1 MATKLKLKYT
11 GEFQPES
18 ELEYPPIRRKIYPY
32 SADDDLIEAVNL
44 AIDLRMPLLLEG
56 EPGCGKSRLAHALVY
71 ELNQRNLD
79 QRTLENPYPI
89 EYGFYSVQSVS
100 KATDS
105 LYLYD
110 YIGRLQAA
118 QIGQAMRASGQN
130 TTTQTRDPANPKDWV
145 EYRPLGEAFYKSQK
159 GKKEGIQS
167 VVLIDEIDK
176 ADRDFPNDLLQII
189 EDRAFTIQETGDEI
203 KASEDV
209 SPIIIITSNREKSLP
224 PAFLRR
230 CLYHY
235 IPFPKEDRLKEILSL
250 RFKDRSKEIIDT
262 AIERF
267 MKIRKA
273 QEEEKAEGEKKVST
287 SELIAWFQSLLGYSD
302 DELLEKLGASKLPH
316 ASVLLK
322 SRDDLDRYGG
332 R

>member
-1 MATKLKLKYT
+1 MATKLKYT
-11 GEFQPES
+11 GKIQPDLED
-18 ELEYPPIRRKIYPY
+18 EYPPIRRKIYPY
-32 SADDDLIEAVNL
+32 SADEDLIEAVNL

-71 ELNQRNLD
+71 ELNHVNG
-79 QRTLENPYPI
+79 TLEKPYPI

-118 QIGQAMRASGQN
+118 QIGQAMQASGQN
-130 TTTQTRDPANPKDWV
+130 IETKMKDPANPENWV
-145 EYRPLGEAFYKSQK
+145 DYRPLGNAFKNSQQD
-159 GKKEGIQS
+159 GIQS

-189 EDRAFTIQETGDEI
+189 EDRAFTIQETGVEI
-203 KASEDV
+203 KAREDA

-235 IPFPKEDRLKEILSL
+235 IPFPDEEKLKEILSL

-262 AIERF
+262 AIDRF
-267 MKIRKA
+267 LEVRSA
-273 QEEEKAEGEKKVST
+273 QEDEKAEGEKKVSA
-287 SELIAWFQSLLGYSD
+287 SELIAWFQSLLRYPE
-302 DELLEKLGASKLPH
+302 DELLEKLGADKLPH

-322 SRDDLDRYGG
+322 SRDDLDHYSER
-332 R
+332 